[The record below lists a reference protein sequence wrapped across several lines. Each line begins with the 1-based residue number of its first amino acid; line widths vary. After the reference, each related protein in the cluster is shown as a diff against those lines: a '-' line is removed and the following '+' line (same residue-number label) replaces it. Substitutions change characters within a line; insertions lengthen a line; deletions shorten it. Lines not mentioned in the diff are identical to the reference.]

1 MELSVSLNKY
11 LFEFGDINIYF
22 NQIGTT
28 ELKQIIKLSL
38 KYISFDISNNNIKN
52 KDYDIIKLL
61 NFRLNKI
68 EEIKNEN
75 EKDDDYKKKYN
86 KIILELNNNSVK
98 LNKLINNKKKIE
110 NELIE
115 IFKVKCNEIIKVD
128 NMSKKTL
135 ELLDKMNWVVIDPGV
150 NSLLTMMSKDKK
162 TKFTYSKCEYL
173 NRTKRKEILK
183 KMEKIKNEK
192 ITKIENKLTKEKT
205 RLKTSNIYKNF
216 NEYFKLK
223 MEIHK
228 EIVKLYNDIR
238 FNKLKWYSF
247 INIKR
252 SENKLVNDIK
262 KQFGNDTV
270 LIMGD
275 WSMKKDKIKSIST
288 PNKKYE
294 KILNKN
300 FPMLKIDEFRTSII
314 ENESEKKCEN
324 LIIEQKYEKLNIKS
338 VYSLEKLKKQNLT
351 KYKKEMNKK
360 IHKILTCKTSE
371 KFIKYI
377 NRDENATMNMISI
390 VSSYINNNIK

>member
-1 MELSVSLNKY
+1 M
-11 LFEFGDINIYF
+11 F
-22 NQIGTT
+22 N
-28 ELKQIIKLSL
+28 
-38 KYISFDISNNNIKN
+38 
-52 KDYDIIKLL
+52 
-61 NFRLNKI
+61 
-68 EEIKNEN
+68 
-75 EKDDDYKKKYN
+75 DYK
-86 KIILELNNNSVK
+86 
-98 LNKLINNKKKIE
+98 
-110 NELIE
+110 
-115 IFKVKCNEIIKVD
+115 
-128 NMSKKTL
+128 
-135 ELLDKMNWVVIDPGV
+135 
-150 NSLLTMMSKDKK
+150 LT
-162 TKFTYSKCEYL
+162 T
-173 NRTKRKEILK
+173 
-183 KMEKIKNEK
+183 
-192 ITKIENKLTKEKT
+192 EKT

-351 KYKKEMNKK
+351 KYKKEMKKK

-390 VSSYINNNIK
+390 VSSYINNNIKPEIFVLGTKIYIK

>member
-1 MELSVSLNKY
+1 M
-11 LFEFGDINIYF
+11 
-22 NQIGTT
+22 
-28 ELKQIIKLSL
+28 
-38 KYISFDISNNNIKN
+38 
-52 KDYDIIKLL
+52 
-61 NFRLNKI
+61 
-68 EEIKNEN
+68 
-75 EKDDDYKKKYN
+75 
-86 KIILELNNNSVK
+86 
-98 LNKLINNKKKIE
+98 
-110 NELIE
+110 IE

-173 NRTKRKEILK
+173 NRIKRKEILK

-324 LIIEQKYEKLNIKS
+324 LIIEKKYEKLNIKS

-351 KYKKEMNKK
+351 KYKKELNKK

-390 VSSYINNNIK
+390 VSSYINNNIKPEIFVLGTKIYIK

>member
-1 MELSVSLNKY
+1 M
-11 LFEFGDINIYF
+11 
-22 NQIGTT
+22 TT
-28 ELKQIIKLSL
+28 
-38 KYISFDISNNNIKN
+38 
-52 KDYDIIKLL
+52 
-61 NFRLNKI
+61 
-68 EEIKNEN
+68 
-75 EKDDDYKKKYN
+75 
-86 KIILELNNNSVK
+86 
-98 LNKLINNKKKIE
+98 
-110 NELIE
+110 
-115 IFKVKCNEIIKVD
+115 
-128 NMSKKTL
+128 
-135 ELLDKMNWVVIDPGV
+135 
-150 NSLLTMMSKDKK
+150 
-162 TKFTYSKCEYL
+162 
-173 NRTKRKEILK
+173 
-183 KMEKIKNEK
+183 
-192 ITKIENKLTKEKT
+192 EKT

-351 KYKKEMNKK
+351 KYKKELNKK

-390 VSSYINNNIK
+390 VSSYINNNIKPEIFVLGTKIYIK